1 MLWPAVAVAGPDFT
15 TVIAGCF
22 GVRWWWSSSQ
32 TLTDSGSV
40 PQAVTV
46 LSTLVDGLGTVKSLV
61 RVVEAPISREL
72 MVPTLAGVSS
82 RAGTLVRAT
91 SPVLVTC
98 KL

>member
-46 LSTLVDGLGTVKSLV
+46 LSTLVDGLGSVKSLV
-61 RVVEAPISREL
+61 RVVEAPMARGL
-72 MVPTLAGVSS
+72 MVPTLPSLSS
-82 RAGTLVRAT
+82 WTATLFRGT
-91 SPVLVTC
+91 SPVLVTL